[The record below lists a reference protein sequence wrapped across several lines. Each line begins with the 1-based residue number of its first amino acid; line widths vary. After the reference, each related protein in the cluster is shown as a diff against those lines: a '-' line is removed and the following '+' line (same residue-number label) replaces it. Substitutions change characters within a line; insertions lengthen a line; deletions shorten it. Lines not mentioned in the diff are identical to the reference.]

1 MSRRHLS
8 PAAYTGPR
16 GIDGALVRLT
26 DTVTSQLFSPLT
38 LRSVTTRNRLW
49 VSPLCQYSVT
59 AADGVPT
66 DWHLVHLGSFARG
79 GAGMV
84 MAEATAVVPEGR
96 ISPHDTGIWND
107 EQAEAWSR
115 IVSFIHSQGAAAG
128 IQLAHAGRKA
138 SVYPEWGAT
147 AAGYSGQG
155 TMPESEGGWTPLAP
169 SAIAFEGYATPHA
182 LDAAGI
188 AAVVE
193 AFRAGARR
201 AVDAG
206 FDLVEVHAAH
216 GYLLHE
222 FLSPLSNTRTD
233 EWGGSLENRA
243 RLMLDIVRAVRAEV
257 GDDVPVLV
265 RFSASDWV
273 DDEWLAEHGH
283 VDDGV
288 VGWDEQQTATVAA
301 WALEAG
307 ADLFDISSGGLVR
320 ARIAT
325 GPGYQVPFAE
335 HVRREGKV
343 PVNAVG
349 LITQAQQAEDILAA
363 GQADAIM
370 MGREFMRDPHAP
382 LRFARELGVEVDG
395 VPVGTPP
402 QYLRA
407 YR

>member
-1 MSRRHLS
+1 M
-8 PAAYTGPR
+8 
-16 GIDGALVRLT
+16 
-26 DTVTSQLFSPLT
+26 
-38 LRSVTTRNRLW
+38 RNRLW

-107 EQAEAWSR
+107 EQAAAWSR
-115 IVSFIHSQGAAAG
+115 VVSFIHSQGATAA

-138 SVYPEWGAT
+138 SVYPEWGET
-147 AAGYSGQG
+147 AAGHSGHG
-155 TMPESEGGWTPLAP
+155 TMPASEGGWTPMAP

-188 AAVVE
+188 AAVIE
-193 AFRAGARR
+193 GFRTAARR

-206 FDLVEVHAAH
+206 FDIVEVHAAH

-243 RLMLDIVRAVRAEV
+243 RLLLEIVRAVRAEL
-257 GDDVPVLV
+257 GDEVPVLV
-265 RFSASDWV
+265 RFSGSDWV
-273 DDEWLAEHGH
+273 DDDWLAEHGH
-283 VDDGV
+283 TDDGV
-288 VGWDEQQTATVAA
+288 FGWDEKQTATVAA
-301 WALEAG
+301 WALDAG

-320 ARIAT
+320 ARIAV

-335 HVRREGKV
+335 HVRREGGV

-349 LITQAQQAEDILAA
+349 LITEAAQAEEILAA

-402 QYLRA
+402 QYTRA
-407 YR
+407 FR